1 MCCNKI
7 DKIKEELADV
17 FIYATLIAECYGFD
31 IEKNFQKKLKLV
43 TKNIQLKKQKGDM
56 INILIYNFKNQED
69 YMIIYE
75 ATKEQFIDSVFNDKL
90 EQEVNQHI

>member
-56 INILIYNFKNQED
+56 INILIYNSKNQED